1 MTYNYSN
8 FPQYREFSSV
18 STLAFFLLTS
28 RIISPVNHFGWL
40 AALTVELETA
50 AKMERLVMRCDGTFR
65 TIILLPHWLAVK
77 LRGRWGGGGGVAN
90 QTFVL
95 ATRYHHIGAFF
106 SPPLAGSAV
115 KYRYLQYIT
124 TVLL

>member
-77 LRGRWGGGGGVAN
+77 LRGRWGGSLIKLL
-90 QTFVL
+90 FW
-95 ATRYHHIGAFF
+95 
-106 SPPLAGSAV
+106 PLAI
-115 KYRYLQYIT
+115 IT
-124 TVLL
+124 LALFLAHLWLVVQ